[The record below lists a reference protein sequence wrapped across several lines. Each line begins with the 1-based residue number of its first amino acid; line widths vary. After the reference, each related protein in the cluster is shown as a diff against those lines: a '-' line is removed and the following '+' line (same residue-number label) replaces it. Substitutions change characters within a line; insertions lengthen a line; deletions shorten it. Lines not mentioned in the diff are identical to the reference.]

1 MTRRVLFSICVAALV
16 VRLAAVATL
25 HNFYH
30 PALYEWGTITH
41 NLLQGNGYCYYEVD
55 GRPMPSAFMPPG
67 YAIFLAMVFRVFGE
81 QTVTSYV
88 MIQALNVMAGVLLV
102 ALTYRLARIYWSQQ
116 TALLAS
122 LFAALYPPFVYMA
135 TEVANINFYLV
146 LNLAVVL
153 LISIYLE
160 ESRKL
165 MYLAGAGALLGL
177 LVMFRAETIALIAIL
192 SAVILLKLRTHG
204 REVVVF
210 AALALL
216 MLVPW
221 VVRNY
226 SVFHRFIPTTTAMP
240 VVLWYGHNSQANG
253 TQRTGWGSSSRVMQ
267 PLPPM
272 QAEMDRVPPGSDYEI
287 GLHEVYLREALQFLL
302 HHPRAELRLL
312 GEKFFYYWTF
322 DMRHPKAAHPAYWI
336 PALVLVILFWA
347 GVICQRGLLW
357 NRYSLFTVYILFSIL
372 LALIFHVLPRY
383 RMLVEPL
390 MIPFAAHGALRLY
403 ARLRGAARLA
413 GFLPE
418 IHLSPSR

>member
-1 MTRRVLFSICVAALV
+1 MTRRVLLSICIAALV

-55 GRPMPSAFMPPG
+55 GQPMPSAFMPPG
-67 YAIFLAMVFRVFGE
+67 YAIFLVMVFRVFGE
-81 QTVTSYV
+81 QTTTSYV
-88 MIQALNVMAGVLLV
+88 VIQALNVIAGVLLV

-146 LNLAVVL
+146 LNLAAVL

-160 ESRKL
+160 ESRRWIHL
-165 MYLAGAGALLGL
+165 TGAGALLGL
-177 LVMFRAETIALIAIL
+177 LVMFRAETIALIPIL
-192 SAVILLKLRTHG
+192 YALILLKLRAH
-204 REVVVF
+204 RRHVAIF

-216 MLVPW
+216 MLAPW
-221 VVRNY
+221 IARNY

-240 VVLWYGHNSQANG
+240 IVLWYGHNSQANG
-253 TQRTGWGSSSRVMQ
+253 TQRTGWGSSSSVMQ
-267 PLPPM
+267 PSPTM
-272 QAEMDRVPPGSDYEI
+272 QAEMAHVPAGPDYEI
-287 GLHEVYLREALQFLL
+287 RIHQIYLRQALQFLL
-302 HHPRAELRLL
+302 HHPRAEFRLF
-312 GEKFFYYWTF
+312 GEKAFYYWTF
-322 DMRHPKAAHPAYWI
+322 DMHHPKAAHPAYWI
-336 PALVLVILFWA
+336 PALVLVILFGT
-347 GVICQRGLLW
+347 GVICQAGQLC
-357 NRYSLFTVYILFSIL
+357 NRYWLFTSYILFSMI

-390 MIPFAAHGALRLY
+390 MIPFAAHGALCLY
-403 ARLRGAARLA
+403 ARLRGASRLT
-413 GFLPE
+413 GSVPE
-418 IHLSPSR
+418 AHLSPSR